1 MDTESLLPVVLAGPI
16 VRRAEKNA
24 IWIWICT
31 SKSVNLEIFTFDN
44 TVVGAKPTG
53 RGSSTTIVVGENCY
67 VHLIKIL
74 PFELT
79 FLNHQKIYYDI
90 REHTEDAKFASFGT
104 WSIESWV
111 ALNSITIASEK
122 LPSIAL
128 NYNTPSSDKPLRGF
142 FSSCRKA
149 GGEGKDAIGLAKAIW
164 AKGQTT
170 GKEFSPYHL
179 NLMIGDQIYAD
190 DVRDSIFQCVRKLA
204 SRLMGFE
211 ESFVCDQ
218 GTINS
223 ATGQEKRKSILRKLE
238 FTSDTDNHCVLFGEY
253 IALYCLCFSS
263 KKLDDD
269 FAEPAIGS
277 YIKRQF
283 DTVFKST
290 ENYRFEKWM
299 EGKENLRFIFANVPT
314 YFMLDDHEVT
324 DDWNLNQNWK
334 DKIKHIQ
341 PMADII
347 RHALTGYFLFQG
359 WGNQPESYTNE
370 QCSSISK
377 RLFDRARENKKKGI
391 NTFPIK
397 EIIDWHWDYQSPT
410 IPPFNILDTRTYRCN
425 STITVET
432 LAEILGATAKDIS
445 YEWKKAAKGVRDL
458 TTIDQGAS
466 EKLRANLQKQAE
478 AKEPNKFEYFCILV
492 SPCTVFSADA
502 SRTADILF
510 KDKTLVDSENWDLSH
525 PDSVKL
531 LLQPV
536 ISSGFQR
543 VLFISGDIHYG
554 YINTGTVTSKNS
566 AHRLEIIE
574 AVSSPSLNFDSKVF
588 WGTYKFQDTQR
599 IARWYLPE
607 GKSRYASGNLLDPA
621 IKKSGEPDYLVT
633 TTRRDGDNRYNNNIG
648 TIEIS
653 GSKLDLK
660 LHST

>member
-1 MDTESLLPVVLAGPI
+1 MDSGFTLPIVLAGPI

-31 SKSVNLEIFTFDN
+31 SKSLNLEIFTFYE
-44 TVVGAKPTG
+44 TVMGAKTSGHG
-53 RGSSTTIVVGENCY
+53 RATTIFVGDNCY
-67 VHLIKIL
+67 VHLIKVL
-74 PFELT
+74 PHELE
-79 FLNHQKIYYDI
+79 FPYQQKIYYDI
-90 REHTEDAKFASFGT
+90 REYADNIKDVVFES

-111 ALNSITIASEK
+111 PLNSITLSPEK
-122 LPSIAL
+122 LPSIVL
-128 NYNTPSSDKPLRGF
+128 NSNNLKNPLRCF

-149 GGEGKDAIGLAKAIW
+149 GGKGKDAIGLAKDIW
-164 AKGQTT
+164 GKGQAT
-170 GKEFSPYHL
+170 GKGFSPYHL

-190 DVRDSIFQCVRKLA
+190 DVRDSIFQCVKKLA

-211 ESFVCDQ
+211 ESFVCEQ

-223 ATGQEKRKSILRKLE
+223 ATEQEKRKSILRELE

-283 DTVFKST
+283 DTVFKSV
-290 ENYRFEKWM
+290 EIYRFEKWM
-299 EGKENLRFIFANVPT
+299 EGKENLRYIFANIPT

-334 DKIKHIQ
+334 DKIEPNK

-359 WGNQPESYTNE
+359 WGNQPESYTND
-370 QCSSISK
+370 QCSGISQK
-377 RLFDRARENKKKGI
+377 LFDRGRKNKEKNNKP
-391 NTFPIK
+391 FPIK
-397 EIIDWHWDYQSPT
+397 EIIGWHWDYQTPT
-410 IPPFNILDTRTYRCN
+410 TPPFNILDTRTYRYN

-432 LAEILGATAKDIS
+432 LVEIRGATEKDTT
-445 YEWKKAAKGVRDL
+445 YEWKKTAKGVRDL

-466 EKLRANLQKQAE
+466 EKLMVSLQKQAE
-478 AKEPNKFEYFCILV
+478 AKGPNEFKYFCVLV
-492 SPCTVFSADA
+492 SPCAVFSADA

-531 LLQPV
+531 LLQPI
-536 ISSGFQR
+536 ISSRFQR

-554 YINTGTVTSKNS
+554 YINTGTVTSKNH

-574 AVSSPSLNFDSKVF
+574 AVSSPSLNYDPKTFL
-588 WGTYKFQDTQR
+588 GTYKFQKSQR

-607 GKSRYASGNLLDPA
+607 EQKSRFASGNLLEPA
-621 IKKSGEPDYLVT
+621 IEKSCEPDYLIT

-653 GSKLDLK
+653 GSKLEVK